1 MVVLDVA
8 THKKK
13 LGQLV
18 VLVLKVPTER
28 KNQDVE
34 L

>member
-8 THKKK
+8 TKKEK

-28 KNQDVE
+28 KKPG
-34 L
+34 